1 MKRVHLLE
9 IMDQSWC
16 PGIIRDGA
24 TDYLEHIVAL
34 TDGYA
39 SIRPL
44 LIESLVRTGTTRVL
58 DLCSGG
64 GGPWVGLEG
73 PLAERV
79 PDVEILLTDL
89 YGNANV
95 KGRTAKSPASRLR
108 AHPEPVDAL
117 KIPAGLNG
125 FRTFF
130 ASFHH
135 FRLEQA
141 RSILRSAVESR
152 SGIGIF
158 EATKRSPQALAF
170 MLIVPLAVLLVTPT
184 IRPFSLARLFWTY
197 LIPLIPLVVGFDGFV
212 SCLRTYSVTELKAFT
227 DELPDDGYVWE
238 IGEAKAGKGL
248 PVTYLIGYPKTDTP
262 HSTAETGP
270 SL

>member
-1 MKRVHLLE
+1 
-9 IMDQSWC
+9 MDQTWC
-16 PGIIRDGA
+16 PGVIRDGA
-24 TDYLEHIVAL
+24 TDYLEHIIAL

-39 SIRPL
+39 PIRPL
-44 LIESLVRTGTTRVL
+44 LIESLVGSRANRVV

-64 GGPWVGLEG
+64 GGPWVGMEK

-95 KGRTAKSPASRLR
+95 GQRTTKNPTSRLR

-117 KIPAGLNG
+117 NIPAGLNG

-130 ASFHH
+130 SSFHH
-135 FRLEQA
+135 FRPEQA
-141 RSILRSAVESR
+141 RSILRSAAESR

-158 EATKRSPQALAF
+158 EATQRSPRALAF

-184 IRPFSLARLFWTY
+184 IRPFSLSRLFWTY
-197 LIPLIPLVVGFDGFV
+197 IIPLIPLVVGFDGFV
-212 SCLRTYSVTELKAFT
+212 SCLRTYSVAELKSFT
-227 DELPDDGYVWE
+227 EELPDADYSWE
-238 IGEAKAGKGL
+238 IGEAKAEKGL
-248 PVTYLIGYPKTDTP
+248 PVTYLIGYPQ
-262 HSTAETGP
+262 TAP
-270 SL
+270 PRSPANS

>member
-1 MKRVHLLE
+1 
-9 IMDQSWC
+9 MDQAWC

-24 TDYLEHIVAL
+24 TDYLEHIIAL
-34 TDGYA
+34 TDGY
-39 SIRPL
+39 SPIRPL
-44 LIESLVRTGTTRVL
+44 LVESLVRAGTNRVV

-64 GGPWVGLEG
+64 GGPWAGMEE
-73 PLAERV
+73 PLAERI

-95 KGRTAKSPASRLR
+95 RRRTAQRSASRLR
-108 AHPEPVDAL
+108 AHPDPVDAL
-117 KIPAGLNG
+117 KIPTGLTG

-135 FRLEQA
+135 FRPEQA

-152 SGIGIF
+152 NGIAIF
-158 EATKRSPQALAF
+158 EATQRSPKALAF

-197 LIPLIPLVVGFDGFV
+197 IIPLIPLVVGFDGFV
-212 SCLRTYSVTELKAFT
+212 SCLRTYTTAELKSFT
-227 DELPDDGYVWE
+227 EELPDADYFWE
-238 IGEAKAGKGL
+238 IGEAKAEKGF
-248 PVTYLIGYPKTDTP
+248 PVTYLIGYPKTAP
-262 HSTAETGP
+262 
-270 SL
+270 

>member
-1 MKRVHLLE
+1 
-9 IMDQSWC
+9 MDQPWC
-16 PGIIRDGA
+16 PRVVRDGA

-39 SIRPL
+39 PIRPL
-44 LIESLVRTGTTRVL
+44 LIESLARVGARRVV

-64 GGPWVGLEG
+64 GGPWAGIEP
-73 PLAERV
+73 PLAERI
-79 PDVEILLTDL
+79 PDIEILLTDL

-95 KGRTAKSPASRLR
+95 SRRIADRPASRVR

-135 FRLEQA
+135 FRPEQA
-141 RSILRSAVESR
+141 RSILRAAVESR
-152 SGIGIF
+152 TGIGVF
-158 EATKRSPQALAF
+158 EGTQRSPLALAF

-184 IRPFSLARLFWTY
+184 MRPFSLVRLFWTY
-197 LIPLIPLVVGFDGFV
+197 IIPLIPLAVGFDGFV
-212 SCLRTYSVTELKAFT
+212 SCLRTYSVAELKSFT
-227 DELPDDGYVWE
+227 EEFSDAGYSWE
-238 IGEAKAGKGL
+238 IGEAKAAKGL
-248 PVTYLIGYPKTDTP
+248 PVTYLIGYPKSAGEP
-262 HSTAETGP
+262 GSP
-270 SL
+270 R